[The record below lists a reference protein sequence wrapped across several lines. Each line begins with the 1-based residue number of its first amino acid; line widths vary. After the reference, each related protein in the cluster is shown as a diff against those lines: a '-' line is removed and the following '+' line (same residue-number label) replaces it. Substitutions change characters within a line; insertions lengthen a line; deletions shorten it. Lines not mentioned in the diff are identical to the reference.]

1 MRNRRNHIAIIYEGE
16 KTEKT
21 LVEKMQEVFFREV
34 AETVVISFPACGNIY
49 MIWNKLRENNFSI
62 DVIDVVREM
71 SPEAGKLLEGYSSR
85 DFSEVY
91 LFFDYDAHN
100 NNLPL
105 KYRSRNVIREL
116 LDTFDNETENGK
128 LYISYPMVE
137 SLREIHSETED
148 YRNFYVS
155 LDVGE
160 AYKREV
166 AEELE
171 FRDFRRISRER
182 WEVAC
187 RASVKRAHLIVDYK
201 ESIPTYREFL
211 QNLTQAKIYEAQW
224 DHFVCFNRVVGILNG
239 IPLLLLEYFKES
251 FWNHVMSCLGK

>member
-1 MRNRRNHIAIIYEGE
+1 
-16 KTEKT
+16 
-21 LVEKMQEVFFREV
+21 MQEVFFREV

-182 WEVAC
+182 WKWPAGL
-187 RASVKRAHLIVDYK
+187 R
-201 ESIPTYREFL
+201 
-211 QNLTQAKIYEAQW
+211 
-224 DHFVCFNRVVGILNG
+224 
-239 IPLLLLEYFKES
+239 
-251 FWNHVMSCLGK
+251 

>member
-1 MRNRRNHIAIIYEGE
+1 
-16 KTEKT
+16 
-21 LVEKMQEVFFREV
+21 MQEVFFREV

-128 LYISYPMVE
+128 LYI
-137 SLREIHSETED
+137 
-148 YRNFYVS
+148 VS
-155 LDVGE
+155 LTCPHL
-160 AYKREV
+160 KC
-166 AEELE
+166 ELE
-171 FRDFRRISRER
+171 WNDTTKTWDCPCHGSRYDYQGR
-182 WEVAC
+182 LVDNPAQQN
-187 RASVKRAHLIVDYK
+187 SILI
-201 ESIPTYREFL
+201 
-211 QNLTQAKIYEAQW
+211 N
-224 DHFVCFNRVVGILNG
+224 
-239 IPLLLLEYFKES
+239 
-251 FWNHVMSCLGK
+251 

>member
-1 MRNRRNHIAIIYEGE
+1 M
-16 KTEKT
+16 
-21 LVEKMQEVFFREV
+21 
-34 AETVVISFPACGNIY
+34 
-49 MIWNKLRENNFSI
+49 
-62 DVIDVVREM
+62 
-71 SPEAGKLLEGYSSR
+71 
-85 DFSEVY
+85 
-91 LFFDYDAHN
+91 FFDYDAHN

-187 RASVKRAHLIVDYK
+187 RASVKRARLIVDYK

-224 DHFVCFNRVVGILNG
+224 ERFVCFNRVVGILNG
-239 IPLLLLEYFKES
+239 IPLFLLEYFKES
-251 FWNHVMSCLGK
+251 FWNYVMSCSGK